1 MNRKVILP
9 TILILTSLL
18 TFGQFSEKKIE
29 TDSSHIRIIKNSV
42 YKTYTET
49 YKFKDLEWYSVHF
62 IKDTTRLNTEGWSIK
77 DGKRIGIW
85 KEYNFDG
92 QLMYTRDYDNAV
104 CEVNK
109 SLYPF
114 HDTLERMK
122 TKADN
127 LIINTYS
134 KEFFEEHVRFDFNC
148 YAYDEDG
155 YVGSWTEPIER
166 KPTKFLFRYQVKL
179 NTSEWYDEMIG
190 IELDEKGEYIPNE
203 GFWNNYGFENVKSNN
218 KTFQIDKN
226 KAIEIAKT
234 KGLQVNNLE
243 KVSEFLKWEKFK
255 KAEFYN
261 GQFKYYITEFTNE
274 IKDIKDEGRSRIVYK
289 YNVYSFDP
297 WTGEFIEKKR
307 MKRVREWE
315 KNSGFTSDLLPDE

>member
-1 MNRKVILP
+1 MKIKF
-9 TILILTSLL
+9 LILTILFLSGFSV
-18 TFGQFSEKKIE
+18 FGQFSEKKIE

-42 YKTYTET
+42 YKTYTER
-49 YKFKDLEWYSVHF
+49 YKYKDLQWYSVHF

-77 DGKRIGIW
+77 DGRRIGIW

-92 QLMYTRDYDNAV
+92 QLMFVRNYDNAV

-109 SLYPF
+109 ALFPF
-114 HDTLERMK
+114 HDLLEQMK

-134 KEFFEEHVRFDFNC
+134 KEFFEKHVRFNFNC
-148 YAYDEDG
+148 YAYDKDG
-155 YVGSWTEPIER
+155 YVGSWSEPMER

-179 NTSEWYDEMIG
+179 NTSDWYDEMIG
-190 IELDEKGEYIPNE
+190 IELNGKGEYIPNY
-203 GFWNNYGFENVKSNN
+203 GFWNNYGFERVKSSN

-226 KAIEIAKT
+226 KAIAIAKEN
-234 KGLQVNNLE
+234 GLINSDLN
-243 KVSEFLKWEKFK
+243 KVSEFLRWEKFK
-255 KAEFYN
+255 KPEYYN
-261 GQFKYYITEFTNE
+261 GQFKYYITELIKE
-274 IKDIKDEGRSRIVYK
+274 IKDVKEEGRSRIVYK

-297 WTGEFIEKKR
+297 WTGEFIKKKK

-315 KNSGFTSDLLPDE
+315 ENSGFISDLMPDE